1 MLETY
6 DSVCLSQHPL
16 SMPNIP
22 FSVLVLC
29 DNNIERGRMAEIC
42 DELLNAGCMY
52 FAAIGWNHQM
62 WHCAFDKANLR
73 FSPDLVEEKTITTIS
88 CRDLEY
94 ESIEEWVL
102 ISSHPCVDITHGV
115 ILYENDDQLYKA
127 DCYFR
132 QAHHEV
138 SIEIDWP

>member
-16 SMPNIP
+16 SLPNIP

-29 DNNIERGRMAEIC
+29 DNNMKRGRMAEIC

-52 FAAIGWNHQM
+52 FAAIGRNHQM
-62 WHCAFDKANLR
+62 WHCAFDEANLR
-73 FSPDLVEEKTITTIS
+73 FSPDLVEEKAITTIS

-94 ESIEEWVL
+94 ESIEEWIL
-102 ISSHPCVDITHGV
+102 ISSHPLVDIAHGV
-115 ILYENDDQLYKA
+115 ILYEKDNQLYKA

-138 SIEIDWP
+138 SIEID